1 MVQKMIN
8 QNYMGVLLRVQIYLV
23 NALQLITINTLR
35 KYILVYYFLQMQS
48 SNLYFVYNSG
58 SEQFWKRK
66 DYQLINDLMQG
77 LLQDSREMITM
88 YKTGTILKKLIARQY
103 KTFQQHLFYFR
114 DNGEL
119 GGFVVLKNV
128 YFKLT
133 KKNVTPNIPYDSCL
147 TLIRDHSRIDLYFN
161 HSVEID
167 LFLKELQKCCIIDGF
182 EQQYLLLQNIG
193 TGSTAQVF
201 LAENILDHTFYAVKQ
216 IEKEQATG
224 RHRVLRSKTLLE
236 EIFMMRSL
244 DHPNIMRLHQV
255 YESEKHI
262 RLVISLFEGG
272 QLIDKI
278 KNFNFLIKRELVK
291 LLIETVHYMHTKG
304 IMHRDLK
311 PFNILYKSK
320 DPLDWQ
326 FGIGDFGF
334 STSIKQQQH
343 ILYKCGTPGY
353 VAPEI
358 IEYREKAK
366 MYGQSCDVF
375 SIGVIIY
382 EIFFNSH
389 PFKSKTKDDTLR
401 QNVNAQINF
410 DDNVCIPQS
419 LKSLI
424 ISMVRK
430 NPRHRFTLQQC
441 LDHDFFKESL
451 SKFNELSQEIQDHEP
466 KTMEIRNIRC
476 QTLQLL
482 KTQNNK
488 RRQSLPQDISVTQEP
503 QIQQRKSILIK
514 HRQSVSSTH
523 ESKLKLESQ
532 QQFQLSQQNRINFA
546 SQLKIT
552 KLEKIC
558 QIFLNDQHYIPKE
571 FGNIYLIKKY

>member
-1 MVQKMIN
+1 
-8 QNYMGVLLRVQIYLV
+8 
-23 NALQLITINTLR
+23 
-35 KYILVYYFLQMQS
+35 MQS

-77 LLQDSREMITM
+77 LLQDSREMITL
-88 YKTGTILKKLIARQY
+88 YKTGKILKKFIGRQY

-114 DNGEL
+114 ENGEL

-128 YFKLT
+128 YFKIT
-133 KKNVTPNIPYDSCL
+133 KKIATQNIPYDSCL
-147 TLIRDHSRIDLYFN
+147 SLIRDRSRIDLYFN
-161 HSVEID
+161 HSAEIE
-167 LFLKELQKCCIIDGF
+167 LFLRELQRCCIIDGF
-182 EQQYLLLQNIG
+182 EQHYQLFQNIG

-201 LAENILDHTFYAVKQ
+201 LAENIEDHQQYAVKQ

-244 DHPNIMRLHQV
+244 DHPNIMKLHQV

-262 RLVISLFEGG
+262 QLVISLFEGG
-272 QLIDKI
+272 QLMDKI
-278 KNFNFLIKRELVK
+278 KNFNFITKRELAKV
-291 LLIETVHYMHTKG
+291 LIETVHYMHTKG

-311 PFNILYKSK
+311 PFNILYKNK
-320 DPLDWQ
+320 DPQDWQ

-358 IEYREKAK
+358 IEYREKSK
-366 MYGQSCDVF
+366 MYGLSCDVF
-375 SIGVIIY
+375 SIGVILY
-382 EIFFNSH
+382 EIFFNIH
-389 PFKSKTKDDTLR
+389 PFKSKTKDETLR

-410 DDNVCIPQS
+410 DDRICIPQS

-441 LDHDFFKESL
+441 LDHDFFKENL
-451 SKFNELSQEIQDHEP
+451 SKFNELSQEIQEHEP

-476 QTLQLL
+476 QTLQFL
-482 KTQNNK
+482 KIQNNRR
-488 RRQSLPQDISVTQEP
+488 RRQSLPQDFSVTQEP

-514 HRQSVSSTH
+514 QRQSMSSTH

-532 QQFQLSQQNRINFA
+532 QQFQLSQQNQIQMPQIKII
-546 SQLKIT
+546 QLDKIF
-552 KLEKIC
+552 E
-558 QIFLNDQHYIPKE
+558 IFLNDSHHIPNS
-571 FGNIYLIKKY
+571 FGQTYLIKRQY

>member
-1 MVQKMIN
+1 
-8 QNYMGVLLRVQIYLV
+8 
-23 NALQLITINTLR
+23 
-35 KYILVYYFLQMQS
+35 MQS
-48 SNLYFVYNSG
+48 STLYFVYNSG

-77 LLQDSREMITM
+77 LLQDSREMITL
-88 YKTGTILKKLIARQY
+88 YKTQKILKKFIGRRY
-103 KTFQQHLFYFR
+103 KIFQQHLFYFR
-114 DNGEL
+114 ENGEL

-128 YFKLT
+128 YFKII
-133 KKNVTPNIPYDSCL
+133 KKNATQNIPYDSCL
-147 TLIRDHSRIDLYFN
+147 TLIRDRSRIDLYFN
-161 HSVEID
+161 LSPEIE
-167 LFLKELQKCCIIDGF
+167 LFLRELQRFCIIDGF
-182 EQQYLLLQNIG
+182 NDQYQLLQNIG

-201 LAENILDHTFYAVKQ
+201 LAQNTQDHQLYAVKQ

-244 DHPNIMRLHQV
+244 DHPNIMKLHQV

-262 RLVISLFEGG
+262 QLVISLFEGG
-272 QLIDKI
+272 QLMDKI
-278 KNFNFLIKRELVK
+278 KNFNFLIKRELAKV
-291 LLIETVHYMHTKG
+291 LIETVYYMHTKG

-311 PFNILYKSK
+311 PFNILYKNK
-320 DPLDWQ
+320 DPQDWQ

-358 IEYREKAK
+358 IEYREKSK
-366 MYGQSCDVF
+366 MYGLSCDVF

-382 EIFFNSH
+382 EIFFNTH

-410 DDNVCIPQS
+410 DDRICIPQS

-441 LDHDFFKESL
+441 LEHDFFKESL
-451 SKFNELSQEIQDHEP
+451 SRFNELSQEIQEHEP

-488 RRQSLPQDISVTQEP
+488 RRQSLPQDFSVTQEP
-503 QIQQRKSILIK
+503 QIQQRKSIAIK

-523 ESKLKLESQ
+523 ESKIKLESQ
-532 QQFQLSQQNRINFA
+532 QQFYISQQNQMQIP
-546 SQLKIT
+546 SQV
-552 KLEKIC
+552 KLIQLDKIC
-558 QIFLNDQHYIPKE
+558 EIFLNDQHQIPKE
-571 FGNIYLIKKY
+571 FGYTYLIKKY

>member
-1 MVQKMIN
+1 
-8 QNYMGVLLRVQIYLV
+8 
-23 NALQLITINTLR
+23 
-35 KYILVYYFLQMQS
+35 MQS

-66 DYQLINDLMQG
+66 DYQLINELMQG
-77 LLQDSREMITM
+77 LLQDSREMITL
-88 YKTGTILKKLIARQY
+88 YKTQKILKKFIARRY

-114 DNGEL
+114 ENGEL

-133 KKNVTPNIPYDSCL
+133 KKYATQSIPYDSCL
-147 TLIRDHSRIDLYFN
+147 TLIRDRSRIDLYFN
-161 HSVEID
+161 LSPEID
-167 LFLKELQKCCIIDGF
+167 IFLRELQRFCIIDGF
-182 EQQYLLLQNIG
+182 DQQYQLLQNIG

-201 LAENILDHTFYAVKQ
+201 LAENIQDHQQYAVKQ

-244 DHPNIMRLHQV
+244 DHPNIMKLHQV

-262 RLVISLFEGG
+262 QLVISLFEGG
-272 QLIDKI
+272 QLMDKI
-278 KNFNFLIKRELVK
+278 KNFNFLIKRELAKV
-291 LLIETVHYMHTKG
+291 LIETVHYMHTKG

-311 PFNILYKSK
+311 PFNILYKNK
-320 DPLDWQ
+320 DPQDWHI
-326 FGIGDFGF
+326 GIGDFGF

-358 IEYREKAK
+358 IEYREKSK
-366 MYGQSCDVF
+366 MYGLSCDVF

-382 EIFFNSH
+382 EIFFNIH

-410 DDNVCIPQS
+410 DDRVCIPQS

-441 LDHDFFKESL
+441 LEHDFFKESL
-451 SKFNELSQEIQDHEP
+451 YRFNELSQEIQEHEP

-482 KTQNNK
+482 KTQNNR
-488 RRQSLPQDISVTQEP
+488 RRQSLPQDFSVTQEP
-503 QIQQRKSILIK
+503 QIQQRKSIVIK
-514 HRQSVSSTH
+514 HRQSISSTH
-523 ESKLKLESQ
+523 ESKMKLESQ
-532 QQFQLSQQNRINFA
+532 QQFYISQQNQLLMP
-546 SQLKIT
+546 SQV
-552 KLEKIC
+552 KLPQIEKINE
-558 QIFLNDQHYIPKE
+558 IFINDLHQIPKE
-571 FGNIYLIKKY
+571 FGNTYLIKKY